1 VTSKP
6 AKTPRIGFAFTKSG
20 PYAAGAGLTMYPNY
34 ILWTKDVNEAGAI
47 ELNDGM
53 YAIELIEYDDQSSP
67 EEAIKAIHRLV
78 DQDTVDLLLP
88 PWSTAMNLAIAPVF
102 H

>member
-1 VTSKP
+1 
-6 AKTPRIGFAFTKSG
+6 
-20 PYAAGAGLTMYPNY
+20 MYPNY

>member
-1 VTSKP
+1 VTSKL
-6 AKTPRIGFAFTKSG
+6 AKTPRIGFALSKSG
-20 PYAAGAGLTMYPNY
+20 LYAAGAGLTRYPNY

-47 ELNDGM
+47 ELNDGT
-53 YAIELIEYDDQSSP
+53 YTIAFVEYDDPSSP
-67 EEAIKAIHRLV
+67 EEAIKVIHRLA
-78 DQDTVDLLLP
+78 DQDTVDLFLP